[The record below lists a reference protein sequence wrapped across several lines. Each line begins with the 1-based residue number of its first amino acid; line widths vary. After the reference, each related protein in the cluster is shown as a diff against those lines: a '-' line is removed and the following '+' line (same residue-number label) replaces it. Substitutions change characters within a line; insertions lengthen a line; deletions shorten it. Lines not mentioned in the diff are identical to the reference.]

1 MNLEE
6 FTHQVRQAH
15 ERATRLNQG
24 QHSLRP
30 QELLPVAIEDLSSAL
45 EELRAAE
52 DELRRQHAALEQAR
66 LRLERERR
74 YYQELF
80 EAVPDA
86 YLVTDVQGVIQEAN
100 RAAALLMQTP
110 QRFLVG
116 KPIALFV
123 ADRDVRAFRDQMA
136 QLRRNENDSEW
147 VLHIQPRRGQ
157 ALPVTAQVSVAY
169 DWQGLELSLRWLL
182 RSHGRRAQQGER
194 FDREAPER
202 ALQLRSALVQSAV
215 HELRDCLTPIYGYA
229 DYMQRLGQALS
240 GADPRIARMLR
251 SIGSQG
257 LRIEQLIAAL
267 LDWSMLDHQ
276 QGAPQFERFDLAAL
290 VGQAIDR
297 IRYVLAGQPIELDSE
312 AAPVPI
318 EADRTR
324 IEQALH
330 TLLQRAVR
338 VSPSDAP
345 VRVRVGHET
354 GWALITVRD
363 HGLPLL
369 PVVAATLQQ
378 PHREDADDL
387 LTVKTLGV
395 GLYVARATVALH
407 QGALGVTC
415 NGLQGT
421 TITVRLPA
429 AEE

>member
-15 ERATRLNQG
+15 ERAAMLNQG
-24 QHSLRP
+24 QHSMRP
-30 QELLPVAIEDLSSAL
+30 QDLLPVAIEDLSTAL

-52 DELRRQHAALEQAR
+52 DELRIQHTALDRAHRRLEQ
-66 LRLERERR
+66 ERR

-100 RAAALLMQTP
+100 HAAASLMQTP
-110 QRFLVG
+110 QRFLIG

-123 ADRDVRAFRDQMA
+123 ADHDVRAFRDQMA
-136 QLRRNENDSEW
+136 QLRRSENDSEW

-157 ALPVTAQVSVAY
+157 AQPVTARVSVAY
-169 DWQGLELSLRWLL
+169 DWQGMALSLRWLL
-182 RSHGRRAQQGER
+182 RNHNGHAHQAGSSDQ
-194 FDREAPER
+194 EAPQR
-202 ALQLRSALVQSAV
+202 ALRLRDALVQSAV

-229 DYMQRLGQALS
+229 DYMQRLGEALS

-251 SIGSQG
+251 AISSQG
-257 LRIEQLIAAL
+257 LRIEQLLTAL
-267 LDWSMLDHQ
+267 LDWSILDHH
-276 QGAPQFERFDLAAL
+276 QGGPQFERFDLAAL
-290 VGQAIDR
+290 ASQTVDR
-297 IRYVLAGQPIELDSE
+297 IRYVLAGQPIELCGE
-312 AAPVPI
+312 AISLPV
-318 EADRTR
+318 EADRNR
-324 IEQALH
+324 IDQALH

-338 VSPSDAP
+338 ISPSDMP
-345 VRVRVGHET
+345 VRIRLGHEP

-363 HGLPLL
+363 HGPPLL

-378 PHREDADDL
+378 PHHDDADDL

-395 GLYVARATVALH
+395 GLYVARATIALH
-407 QGALGVTC
+407 QGTIAVAC
-415 NGLQGT
+415 DGLQGT

-429 AEE
+429 AED